1 MLKTLARC
9 IRDAKLPAILTP
21 ILMLAEAFA
30 EVSIPT
36 IMKDLIDEGISY
48 KNAEG
53 VIVGN
58 MDNVIKYGV
67 LLLIFTVASM
77 FFGITA
83 GITASRASSRFSK
96 NVRQD
101 MYYNIQRFTFA
112 SIDKFSPASLVTRL
126 TTDVTRVQM
135 AFQMMIR
142 ITFRAPAMLVFA
154 FIFSFRA
161 SPKLSLTFLYAIPFL
176 ALVLGIIIKKAFPI
190 FNKTFE
196 TYDNL
201 NECVEENVRGIRVV
215 KSFVQEDHEISK
227 FRAISNRIFGLFT
240 KAEKTVAFNAPAMQ
254 IAVYSCVIAISWL
267 GAHAIVESGNGAIN
281 PDGLTVGGLTSLFTY
296 TMQILMS
303 LMMLSMIFVMLTMSK
318 ASADRV
324 AEVLR
329 EGCDINDGERNI
341 KELKDGSIEF
351 KNVSFKYFAS
361 AESNALDHIS
371 IKINSGETV
380 GIIGGTGSSKSTFVQ
395 MIPRLYDTTE
405 GEVIVGGENV
415 RDYNLEALRNNVA
428 MVLQKNTL
436 FSGSIYDN
444 IRWGDENASDEEVQR
459 VCKLACADEFIR
471 KFPDKYET
479 HIEQGGSNVSGGQ
492 KQRLCIARALLK
504 HPKILILD
512 DSTSAVDTH
521 TDAMIRKAF
530 REEIPNTTKIIIA
543 QRVSS
548 VCDADKIIILDNG
561 KIADVGTHD
570 ELYERGGIYREIYD
584 QQNGNKSEENTDGE
598 QVKGG
603 ENDE

>member
-1 MLKTLARC
+1 MLKAFAKC
-9 IRDAKLPAILTP
+9 IRDAKVYAILTP
-21 ILMLAEAFA
+21 IFMLVEAFA
-30 EVSIPT
+30 EVSIPG
-36 IMKDLIDEGISY
+36 IMKYMIDDGISY

-67 LLLIFTVASM
+67 LLLVFTLISM

-135 AFQMMIR
+135 AFQMLIR

-154 FIFSFRA
+154 FVFSFKT
-161 SPKLSLTFLYAIPFL
+161 SPKLSLTFLFAIPFL
-176 ALVLGIIIKKAFPI
+176 AFVLALIIKKAFPV

-196 TYDNL
+196 TYDTL

-215 KSFVQEDHEISK
+215 KSFVREEHEISK
-227 FRAISNRIFGLFT
+227 FQAISNRIFALFT

-254 IAVYSCVIAISWL
+254 IAVYSCIIAISWM
-267 GAHAIVESGNGAIN
+267 GAHAIVEGGNVE
-281 PDGLTVGGLTSLFTY
+281 PGLTVGGLTSLFTY

-303 LMMLSMIFVMLTMSK
+303 LMILSMIFVMLTMSK

-324 AEVLR
+324 AEVLN
-329 EGCDINDGERNI
+329 EGCDINDGERNL

-351 KNVSFKYFAS
+351 KDVSFKYFKT
-361 AESNALDHIS
+361 AESNALDHIN
-371 IKINSGETV
+371 IKINSGETI

-405 GEVIVGGENV
+405 GAVFVGGENV
-415 RDYNLEALRNNVA
+415 RDYNLETLRNNVA

-444 IRWGDENASDEEVQR
+444 IRWGNENASDEEVQR
-459 VCKLACADEFIR
+459 VCKLACADEFIQ
-471 KFPDKYET
+471 KFPDKYDT

-512 DSTSAVDTH
+512 DSTSAVDTK

-530 REEIPNTTKIIIA
+530 RDEIPNTTKIIIA

-548 VCDADKIIILDNG
+548 VCDADKIIMLENG
-561 KIADVGTHD
+561 KIADCSSHN
-570 ELYERGGIYREIYD
+570 ELYERNANYREMYD
-584 QQNGNKSEENTDGE
+584 TQTKGAKENE
-598 QVKGG
+598 
-603 ENDE
+603 

>member
-1 MLKTLARC
+1 MLKTLAKC

-21 ILMLAEAFA
+21 IFMLGEAFA

-36 IMKDLIDEGISY
+36 IMKNMIDLGISY
-48 KNAEG
+48 KNADG
-53 VIVGN
+53 VVVGN

-67 LLLIFTVASM
+67 MLLIFTVAAM
-77 FFGITA
+77 FFGVTA
-83 GITASRASSRFSK
+83 GMTASRASSRFAK
-96 NVRQD
+96 NLRQD
-101 MYYNIQRFTFA
+101 MYYNIQNYTFA

-135 AFQMMIR
+135 AFQMIIR

-154 FIFSFRA
+154 FIFSFRT
-161 SPKLSLTFLYAIPFL
+161 SPRLSMTFLYAIPFL
-176 ALVLGIIIKKAFPI
+176 AIVLGIIIKKAFPV
-190 FNKTFE
+190 FNQTFKA
-196 TYDNL
+196 YDTL

-227 FRAISNRIFGLFT
+227 FRAISNRIFELFT

-254 IAVYSCVIAISWL
+254 VAVYSCIIAISWL
-267 GAHAIVESGNGAIN
+267 GAHAIVESGNAE
-281 PDGLTVGGLTSLFTY
+281 PGLTIGGLTSLFTY

-324 AEVLR
+324 AEVLQ

-351 KNVSFKYFAS
+351 KDVSFKYFAT
-361 AESNALDHIS
+361 AENNALDHIS
-371 IKINSGETV
+371 VKINSGETI

-395 MIPRLYDTTE
+395 MIPRLYDATE
-405 GEVIVGGENV
+405 GEVLVGGENV
-415 RDYNLEALRNNVA
+415 REYNLEALRNNVA

-444 IRWGDENASDEEVQR
+444 IRWGDENASDEDVQR
-459 VCKLACADEFIR
+459 VCHLACADEFIQ
-471 KFPDKYET
+471 KFPDKYDT
-479 HIEQGGSNVSGGQ
+479 HIEQGGTNVSGGQ

-530 REEIPNTTKIIIA
+530 REEIPDTTKIIIA

-561 KIADVGTHD
+561 KIADIGSHD
-570 ELYERGGIYREIYD
+570 ELYERGGIYREICD
-584 QQNGNKSEENTDGE
+584 QQTKGAEENE
-598 QVKGG
+598 
-603 ENDE
+603 

>member
-1 MLKTLARC
+1 MLKTLSRC

-21 ILMLAEAFA
+21 IFMLAEAYA

-36 IMKDLIDEGISY
+36 ILKNMIDLGI
-48 KNAEG
+48 EPG
-53 VIVGN
+53 D
-58 MDNVIKYGV
+58 MDNVLKYGV
-67 LLLIFTVASM
+67 ILLIYTVAAM
-77 FFGITA
+77 FFGVLA
-83 GITASRASSRFSK
+83 GFTASRASSRFAR
-96 NVRQD
+96 NLRQD
-101 MYYNIQRFTFA
+101 MYYNIQNYTFA

-135 AFQMMIR
+135 AFQMIIR

-154 FIFSFRA
+154 FVFSFRT
-161 SPKLSLTFLYAIPFL
+161 SKSLSLIFLYAIPFL
-176 ALVLGIIIKKAFPI
+176 IVVLAIIIKKAFPV
-190 FNKTFE
+190 FNKTFK
-196 TYDNL
+196 TYDEL

-227 FRAISNRIFGLFT
+227 FRGISDRIFGLFT

-254 IAVYSCVIAISWL
+254 VAVYGCIIAISWL
-267 GAHAIVESGNGAIN
+267 GAHAIVQSGNAE
-281 PDGLTVGGLTSLFTY
+281 PGLTVGGLTSLFTY

-395 MIPRLYDTTE
+395 MIPRLYDATK
-405 GEVIVGGENV
+405 GEVLVGGENV

-444 IRWGDENASDEEVQR
+444 IRWGNENASDEDVQR
-459 VCKLACADEFIR
+459 VCRLACADEFVQ
-471 KFPDKYET
+471 KFPDKYDT
-479 HIEQGGSNVSGGQ
+479 HIEQGGTNVSGGQ

-548 VCDADKIIILDNG
+548 VSDADKIIIFDNG
-561 KIADVGTHD
+561 RIVDAGTHD
-570 ELYERGGIYREIYD
+570 ELYARGGIYREICD
-584 QQNGNKSEENTDGE
+584 QQT
-598 QVKGG
+598 KGADD
-603 ENDE
+603 DE

>member
-1 MLKTLARC
+1 MIKTLARC
-9 IRDAKLPAILTP
+9 IRDAKIPAILTP
-21 ILMLAEAFA
+21 IFMLAEAFA
-30 EVSIPT
+30 EVMIPS
-36 IMKDLIDEGISY
+36 IMKNMIDEGINKGDINS
-48 KNAEG
+48 
-53 VIVGN
+53 VV
-58 MDNVIKYGV
+58 KYGV
-67 LLLIFTVASM
+67 ILLVATLTAM

-83 GITASRASSRFSK
+83 GVTASRASSRFAK
-96 NVRQD
+96 NLRWD
-101 MYYNIQRFTFA
+101 MYGNIQNFTFS

-126 TTDVTRVQM
+126 TTDVNRVQM
-135 AFQMMIR
+135 AFQMIIR
-142 ITFRAPAMLVFA
+142 ITFRAPAMLIFA
-154 FIFSFRA
+154 FVFSFRT

-176 ALVLGIIIKKAFPI
+176 VIVLAIIIKKAFPI
-190 FNKTFE
+190 FDKTFKA
-196 TYDNL
+196 YDDL

-215 KSFVQEDHEISK
+215 KSFVREDHEISK
-227 FRAISNRIFGLFT
+227 FQSISNKIFGLFT
-240 KAEKTVAFNAPAMQ
+240 KAECTVAFNAPAMQ
-254 IAVYSCVIAISWL
+254 IAVYGCIIAISWL

-281 PDGLTVGGLTSLFTY
+281 HDSLTVGGLTSLFTY
-296 TMQILMS
+296 TTQILMS

-329 EGCDINDGERNI
+329 EGCDINDGERNLT
-341 KELKDGSIEF
+341 ELKDGSIEF
-351 KNVSFKYFAS
+351 KDVCFKYFDT

-371 IKINSGETV
+371 VKINSGETI

-395 MIPRLYDTTE
+395 MIPRLYDTTS
-405 GEVIVGGENV
+405 GAVMVGGEDV
-415 RDYNLEALRNNVA
+415 RDYNLEALRNDVA

-436 FSGSIYDN
+436 FSGTIYEN
-444 IRWGDENASDEEVQR
+444 IRWGDENASDEDVQR
-459 VCKLACADEFIR
+459 VCRLACADEFIQ
-471 KFPDKYET
+471 KFPDKYDT
-479 HIEQGGSNVSGGQ
+479 YIEQGGSNVSGGQ

-548 VCDADKIIILDNG
+548 VEDADKIIVLDNG
-561 KIADVGTHD
+561 RIADMGTHD

-584 QQNGNKSEENTDGE
+584 QQTKGAEE
-598 QVKGG
+598 
-603 ENDE
+603 DE

>member
-1 MLKTLARC
+1 MLKTLAKC
-9 IRDAKLPAILTP
+9 VRDAKVFAILTP
-21 ILMLAEAFA
+21 IFMLGEAFF

-36 IMKDLIDEGISY
+36 VLKNLIDLGI
-48 KNAEG
+48 NLG
-53 VIVGN
+53 D
-58 MDNVIKYGV
+58 MDAVLKYGV
-67 LLLIFTVASM
+67 ELLVCALAAM
-77 FFGITA
+77 FFGVVA
-83 GITASRASSRFSK
+83 GFTASRASSRFAK
-96 NVRQD
+96 NLRQD
-101 MYYNIQRFTFA
+101 MYYNIQNYTFS

-126 TTDVTRVQM
+126 TTDVQRVQM
-135 AFQMMIR
+135 AFQMIIR
-142 ITFRAPAMLVFA
+142 ITFRAPAMLIFA
-154 FIFSFRA
+154 FTFSFRT
-161 SPKLSLTFLYAIPFL
+161 SPRLSLIFLYAIPFL
-176 ALVLGIIIKKAFPI
+176 AIVLAIIIKIAFPV
-190 FNKTFE
+190 FNKTFK
-196 TYDNL
+196 TYDEL

-227 FRAISNRIFGLFT
+227 FQGISNRIFGLFT

-254 IAVYSCVIAISWL
+254 VAVYSCVIAISWI
-267 GAHAIVESGNGAIN
+267 GAHAIIESGNGELDPN
-281 PDGLTVGGLTSLFTY
+281 GLTVGGLTSLFTY

-324 AEVLR
+324 AEVLK
-329 EGCDINDGERNI
+329 EGCDINDGERDL

-351 KNVSFKYFAS
+351 RDVSFKYFAS

-371 IKINSGETV
+371 VKINSGETI

-395 MIPRLYDTTE
+395 MIPRLYDVTE
-405 GEVIVGGENV
+405 GEILVGGEDV

-436 FSGSIYDN
+436 FSGSIYEN

-459 VCKLACADEFIR
+459 VCKLACADEFIQ

-479 HIEQGGSNVSGGQ
+479 HIEQGGANVSGGQ

-548 VCDADKIIILDNG
+548 VSDADKIIILDNG
-561 KIADVGTHD
+561 KISDIGTHD
-570 ELYERGGIYREIYD
+570 ELYARGGIYREICD
-584 QQNGNKSEENTDGE
+584 QQNN
-598 QVKGG
+598 QKGASG
-603 ENDE
+603 DE

>member
-1 MLKTLARC
+1 MFKTLIKC
-9 IRDAKLPAILTP
+9 VRDAKVPAILTP
-21 ILMLAEAFA
+21 IFMLGEAFC
-30 EVSIPT
+30 EVCIPT
-36 IMKDLIDEGISY
+36 IMKNLIDIGI
-48 KNAEG
+48 N
-53 VIVGN
+53 GN
-58 MDNVIKYGV
+58 NGAGDMENVVKYGV
-67 LLLIFTVASM
+67 ILLVVTVTAM

-83 GITASRASSRFSK
+83 GVTASRASSRFAR
-96 NVRQD
+96 NMRWD
-101 MYYNIQRFTFA
+101 MYGNIQNFTFS

-135 AFQMMIR
+135 AFQMIIR
-142 ITFRAPAMLVFA
+142 ITFRAPAMLIFA
-154 FIFSFRA
+154 CIFSFRT
-161 SPKLSLTFLYAIPFL
+161 SPKLSMTFLYAIPFL
-176 ALVLGIIIKKAFPI
+176 IIILAVIIKKAFPI
-190 FNKTFE
+190 FDKTFKA
-196 TYDNL
+196 YDDL

-215 KSFVQEDHEISK
+215 KSFVREDHEISK
-227 FRAISNRIFGLFT
+227 FQKISDKIFGLFT
-240 KAEKTVAFNAPAMQ
+240 KAECTVAFNGPAMQ
-254 IAVYSCVIAISWL
+254 IAVYSCMIAISWV

-296 TMQILMS
+296 TTQILMS

-318 ASADRV
+318 ASADRC

-351 KNVSFKYFAS
+351 KDVCFKYFNT

-371 IKINSGETV
+371 VKINSGETI

-395 MIPRLYDTTE
+395 MIPRLYDVTG

-415 RDYNLEALRNNVA
+415 RDYNLEALRSNVA

-436 FSGSIYDN
+436 FSGTIYEN
-444 IRWGDENASDEEVQR
+444 IRWGDENASDEDVQR
-459 VCKLACADEFIR
+459 VCRLACADEFIQ
-471 KFPDKYET
+471 KFPDKYDT
-479 HIEQGGSNVSGGQ
+479 YIEQGGSNVSGGQ

-548 VCDADKIIILDNG
+548 VEDADKIIVLDNG
-561 KIADVGTHD
+561 RIADMGTHD

-584 QQNGNKSEENTDGE
+584 QQT
-598 QVKGG
+598 KGA
-603 ENDE
+603 DEDE

>member
-1 MLKTLARC
+1 MIKTLARC
-9 IRDAKLPAILTP
+9 IRDAKIPAILTP
-21 ILMLAEAFA
+21 IFMLAEAFA
-30 EVSIPT
+30 EVMIPS
-36 IMKDLIDEGISY
+36 IMKNMIDEGINKGDINS
-48 KNAEG
+48 
-53 VIVGN
+53 VV
-58 MDNVIKYGV
+58 KYGV
-67 LLLIFTVASM
+67 ILLAATLTAM

-83 GITASRASSRFSK
+83 GVTASRASSRFAK
-96 NVRQD
+96 NLRWD
-101 MYYNIQRFTFA
+101 MYGNIQNFTFS

-126 TTDVTRVQM
+126 TTDVNRVQM
-135 AFQMMIR
+135 AFQMIIR
-142 ITFRAPAMLVFA
+142 ITFRAPAMLIFA
-154 FIFSFRA
+154 FVFSFRT

-176 ALVLGIIIKKAFPI
+176 VIVLAIIIKKAFPI
-190 FNKTFE
+190 FDKTFKA
-196 TYDNL
+196 YDDL

-215 KSFVQEDHEISK
+215 KSFVREDHEISK
-227 FRAISNRIFGLFT
+227 FQSISNKIFGLFT
-240 KAEKTVAFNAPAMQ
+240 KAECTVAFNAPAMQ
-254 IAVYSCVIAISWL
+254 IAVYGCIIAISWL

-281 PDGLTVGGLTSLFTY
+281 HDSLTVGGLTSLFTY
-296 TMQILMS
+296 TTQILMS

-329 EGCDINDGERNI
+329 EGCDINDGERNLT
-341 KELKDGSIEF
+341 ELKDGSIEF
-351 KNVSFKYFAS
+351 KDVCFKYFDT

-371 IKINSGETV
+371 VKINSGETI

-395 MIPRLYDTTE
+395 MIPRLYDTTS
-405 GEVIVGGENV
+405 GAVMVGGEDV
-415 RDYNLEALRNNVA
+415 RDYNLEALRNDVA

-436 FSGSIYDN
+436 FSGTIYEN
-444 IRWGDENASDEEVQR
+444 IRWGDENASDEDVQR
-459 VCKLACADEFIR
+459 VCRLACADEFIQ
-471 KFPDKYET
+471 KFPDKYDT
-479 HIEQGGSNVSGGQ
+479 YIEQGGSNVSGGQ

-548 VCDADKIIILDNG
+548 VEDADKIIVLDNG
-561 KIADVGTHD
+561 RIADMGTHD

-584 QQNGNKSEENTDGE
+584 QQTKGAEE
-598 QVKGG
+598 
-603 ENDE
+603 DE

>member
-1 MLKTLARC
+1 MIKTLARC
-9 IRDAKLPAILTP
+9 IRDAKIPAILTP
-21 ILMLAEAFA
+21 IFMLAEAFS
-30 EVSIPT
+30 EVLIPN
-36 IMKDLIDEGISY
+36 IMKRMIDEGINKGDMNS
-48 KNAEG
+48 
-53 VIVGN
+53 VV
-58 MDNVIKYGV
+58 KYGV
-67 LLLIFTVASM
+67 LLLVATVVAM

-83 GITASRASSRFSK
+83 GVTASRASSRFAK
-96 NVRQD
+96 NLRWD
-101 MYYNIQRFTFA
+101 MYSNIQNFTFA

-135 AFQMMIR
+135 AFQMIIR
-142 ITFRAPAMLVFA
+142 ITFRAPAMLIFA
-154 FIFSFRA
+154 FVFSFRT

-176 ALVLGIIIKKAFPI
+176 VIVLSLIIKKAFPI
-190 FNKTFE
+190 FNKTFKA
-196 TYDNL
+196 YDDL

-227 FRAISNRIFGLFT
+227 FQAISDRIFGLFT

-254 IAVYSCVIAISWL
+254 VTVYSCIIAISWL
-267 GAHAIVESGNGAIN
+267 GAHAIVESGNAE
-281 PDGLTVGGLTSLFTY
+281 PGLTVGGLTALFTY
-296 TMQILMS
+296 TTQILMS

-329 EGCDINDGERNI
+329 EGCDINDGERNLT
-341 KELKDGSIEF
+341 ELKDGSIEF
-351 KNVSFKYFAS
+351 KNVCFKYFDT

-371 IKINSGETV
+371 VKINSGETI

-395 MIPRLYDTTE
+395 MIPRLYDVTE
-405 GEVIVGGENV
+405 GEVLVGGENV

-436 FSGSIYDN
+436 FSGSIYEN
-444 IRWGDENASDEEVQR
+444 IRWGDENASDEDVQR
-459 VCKLACADEFIR
+459 VCKLACADEFIQ
-471 KFPDKYET
+471 KFPDKYDT

-548 VCDADKIIILDNG
+548 VCDADKIIVLENG
-561 KIADVGTHD
+561 RIADMGTHD
-570 ELYERGGIYREIYD
+570 ELYERGGIYREIYE
-584 QQNGNKSEENTDGE
+584 QQT
-598 QVKGG
+598 KGA
-603 ENDE
+603 DEDE

>member
-1 MLKTLARC
+1 MLKTLAKC
-9 IRDAKLPAILTP
+9 IRDAKVPAILTP
-21 ILMLAEAFA
+21 IFMLGEAFA
-30 EVSIPT
+30 EVSIPSV
-36 IMKDLIDEGISY
+36 MKNMIDKGI
-48 KNAEG
+48 N
-53 VIVGN
+53 VGD
-58 MDNVIKYGV
+58 MDNVLKYGV
-67 LLLIFTVASM
+67 MLLVFTVAAM
-77 FFGITA
+77 FFGVIA
-83 GITASRASSRFSK
+83 GFTASRASSRFAK
-96 NVRQD
+96 NLRQD
-101 MYYNIQRFTFA
+101 MYYNIQNYTFA

-135 AFQMMIR
+135 AFQMIIR
-142 ITFRAPAMLVFA
+142 ITFRAPAMLIFA
-154 FIFSFRA
+154 FVFSFRT
-161 SPKLSLTFLYAIPFL
+161 SPKLSMIFLYAIPFL
-176 ALVLGIIIKKAFPI
+176 VVVLAIIIKVAFPV
-190 FNKTFE
+190 FNKTFK
-196 TYDNL
+196 TYDEL

-227 FRAISNRIFGLFT
+227 FQGISNRIFGLFT

-254 IAVYSCVIAISWL
+254 VAVYSCIIAISWI
-267 GAHAIVESGNGAIN
+267 GAHAIIESGNAE
-281 PDGLTVGGLTSLFTY
+281 PGLTVGGLTSMFTY

-324 AEVLR
+324 AEVLQ
-329 EGCDINDGERNI
+329 EGCDINDGERNL

-351 KNVSFKYFAS
+351 KDVSFKYFAS
-361 AESNALDHIS
+361 AESNALDHINV
-371 IKINSGETV
+371 KINSGETI

-395 MIPRLYDTTE
+395 MIPRLYDVSD
-405 GEVIVGGENV
+405 GEVLVGGENV
-415 RDYNLEALRNNVA
+415 REYNLEALRNNVA

-444 IRWGDENASDEEVQR
+444 IRWGDENASDEDVRR
-459 VCKLACADEFIR
+459 VCKLACADEFIQ
-471 KFPDKYET
+471 KFPDKYDT

-548 VCDADKIIILDNG
+548 VQDADKIIILDNG
-561 KIADVGTHD
+561 RIADMGTHD
-570 ELYERGGIYREIYD
+570 ELYARGGIYREIVD
-584 QQNGNKSEENTDGE
+584 QQT
-598 QVKGG
+598 KGA
-603 ENDE
+603 EDDE

>member
-1 MLKTLARC
+1 MLKTLAKC
-9 IRDAKLPAILTP
+9 VRDAKVFAILTP
-21 ILMLAEAFA
+21 IFMLGEAFF

-36 IMKDLIDEGISY
+36 VLKNMIDLGIDLGD
-48 KNAEG
+48 
-53 VIVGN
+53 
-58 MDNVIKYGV
+58 MDAVLKYGV
-67 LLLIFTVASM
+67 ELLVCALAALCFGVA
-77 FFGITA
+77 A
-83 GITASRASSRFSK
+83 GFTASRASSRFAK
-96 NVRQD
+96 NLRQD
-101 MYYNIQRFTFA
+101 MYYNIQNYTFS
-112 SIDKFSPASLVTRL
+112 SIDRFSPASLVTRL

-135 AFQMMIR
+135 AFQMIIR
-142 ITFRAPAMLVFA
+142 ITFRAPAMLIFA
-154 FIFSFRA
+154 FTFSFRT
-161 SPKLSLTFLYAIPFL
+161 SPKLSMIFLYAIPFL
-176 ALVLGIIIKKAFPI
+176 AVVLAIIIKIAFPV
-190 FNKTFE
+190 FNKTFK
-196 TYDNL
+196 TYDEL

-227 FRAISNRIFGLFT
+227 FQGISNRIFALFT

-254 IAVYSCVIAISWL
+254 IAVYGCMIAISWV
-267 GAHAIVESGNGAIN
+267 GAHAIVQSGNGELDPN
-281 PDGLTVGGLTSLFTY
+281 GLTVGGLTSLFTY

-324 AEVLR
+324 AEVLK
-329 EGCDINDGERNI
+329 EGCDINDGERNL

-361 AESNALDHIS
+361 AENSALDHIS
-371 IKINSGETV
+371 VKINSGETI

-395 MIPRLYDTTE
+395 MIPRLYDVTE
-405 GEVIVGGENV
+405 GELLVGGENV
-415 RDYNLEALRNNVA
+415 RDYNLEALRNTVA

-436 FSGSIYDN
+436 FSGSIYEN
-444 IRWGDENASDEEVQR
+444 IRWGDEHASDEDVRR
-459 VCKLACADEFIR
+459 VCRLACADEFIQ

-479 HIEQGGSNVSGGQ
+479 HIEQGGANVSGGQ

-548 VCDADKIIILDNG
+548 VSDADKIIILDNG
-561 KIADVGTHD
+561 KIADMGTHD
-570 ELYERGGIYREIYD
+570 ELYARGGIYREICD
-584 QQNGNKSEENTDGE
+584 QQT
-598 QVKGG
+598 KGASG
-603 ENDE
+603 DE